1 MIGFLIGRFTGHLSV
16 LHGLCCGHFRTSFKN
31 IWIQVNGYVIFL
43 IQCTNNCCR
52 VPKKNSNIW
61 LQLFTIGLVL
71 IINWLNKDLWTARFA
86 MFEIFLW
93 PGPYRTVWDAFL
105 NQFKPSYTLDTL
117 MENLFIW
124 KEREEKFFDLTFEDR
139 GDLYANDFQTVYVN
153 TFWAAT

>member
-1 MIGFLIGRFTGHLSV
+1 MTWNSSKYFLDLS
-16 LHGLCCGHFRTSFKN
+16 
-31 IWIQVNGYVIFL
+31 
-43 IQCTNNCCR
+43 
-52 VPKKNSNIW
+52 
-61 LQLFTIGLVL
+61 
-71 IINWLNKDLWTARFA
+71 
-86 MFEIFLW
+86 
-93 PGPYRTVWDAFL
+93 RTVRDKIL